1 MPKPLLYCLL
11 LAALAGPLAAGAQ
24 EDTPAQP
31 DDPAAETGN
40 PSQGYEDFE
49 PTEEIS
55 EDLSVA
61 FPTDI

>member
-1 MPKPLLYCLL
+1 MPKHLMTWLL
-11 LAALAGPLAAGAQ
+11 LAAISGTVPTSAQ
-24 EDTPAQP
+24 ETDASPPAKP
-31 DDPAAETGN
+31 GADKGST
-40 PSQGYEDFE
+40 SQGYEDFT